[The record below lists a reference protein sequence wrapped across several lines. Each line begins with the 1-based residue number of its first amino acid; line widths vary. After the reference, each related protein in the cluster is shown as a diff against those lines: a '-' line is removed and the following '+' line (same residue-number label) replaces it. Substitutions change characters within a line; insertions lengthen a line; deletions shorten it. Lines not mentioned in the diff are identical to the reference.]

1 MNLRW
6 ELRLKLVIWISGFLI
21 GNNLKWYPNVNMLVI
36 NRQEQHQRNVR
47 IGIFGPNA
55 LDLLMTGWTKIK
67 TKIAFHEGNTSCVA
81 AKQ

>member
-1 MNLRW
+1 
-6 ELRLKLVIWISGFLI
+6 
-21 GNNLKWYPNVNMLVI
+21 MLVI

-55 LDLLMTGWTKIK
+55 LDLLMTRWTKIK

>member
-1 MNLRW
+1 
-6 ELRLKLVIWISGFLI
+6 
-21 GNNLKWYPNVNMLVI
+21 MLFI
-36 NRQEQHQRNVR
+36 NSQEQHQRNVR
-47 IGIFGPNA
+47 IGIFGQIA